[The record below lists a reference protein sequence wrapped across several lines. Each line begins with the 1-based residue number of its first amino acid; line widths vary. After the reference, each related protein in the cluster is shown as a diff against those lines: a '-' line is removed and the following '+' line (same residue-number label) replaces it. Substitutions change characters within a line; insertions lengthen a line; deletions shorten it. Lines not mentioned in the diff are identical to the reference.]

1 MSKTLYINLCQDHF
15 ENELLHN
22 NDFQRSAV
30 MSYFTA
36 VLNAHVG
43 TDGQINTVL
52 VPAVT
57 QYSNSSTI
65 WMWYGLLPGE
75 ETFFFFWG
83 GGGGFCFVTFRLIR
97 TRISL
102 TFTAYRK
109 TTCTFI
115 FCKMALRNVK
125 HVMVPVDRDKL
136 CVCSDPACQ
145 FPTSDLCVGL
155 CACLLSAG
163 VKNKATDICLFHF
176 SA

>member
-1 MSKTLYINLCQDHF
+1 MEQLKSQKCLYCVEKLHNYCHVKSSLYQLRITQDHF

-75 ETFFFFWG
+75 ETFFFFLGG
-83 GGGGFCFVTFRLIR
+83 GGGGFFYNLKI
-97 TRISL
+97 
-102 TFTAYRK
+102 
-109 TTCTFI
+109 
-115 FCKMALRNVK
+115 N
-125 HVMVPVDRDKL
+125 
-136 CVCSDPACQ
+136 
-145 FPTSDLCVGL
+145 
-155 CACLLSAG
+155 
-163 VKNKATDICLFHF
+163 
-176 SA
+176 